1 MLAPRDER
9 QSVSARQEPAE
20 GAHGF
25 DERRTHNVGHLGLA
39 LGQVGANAQAAR
51 GFRWPS
57 RGAAATASGRRGLD
71 DHFPFFRIAWYCTI
85 VGAICGF
92 RQGVSI

>member
-1 MLAPRDER
+1 MPSARGTTMQHARLNRAREGARRGCSLRAQRNER
-9 QSVSARQEPAE
+9 QSASARQEPAE

-25 DERRTHNVGHLGLA
+25 DERRTHNVGHLGMA

-57 RGAAATASGRRGLD
+57 RGAAATASGRARL
-71 DHFPFFRIAWYCTI
+71 R
-85 VGAICGF
+85 
-92 RQGVSI
+92 